1 MQRLEAGDLTIDVDE
16 TDPQRLKLQWKGASN
31 SRDPAAL
38 LRPFFELVIAEAVR
52 RSAVIELHFERLSHF
67 NSATVAALLRIIE
80 RVEGKRLKLALY
92 YDGSQR
98 WQAHNF
104 EAISLMRS
112 PNDKLEV
119 HRVGETAAP
128 EVVRRA

>member
-1 MQRLEAGDLTIDVDE
+1 MQGLEAGDLKIDVDE
-16 TDPQRLKLQWKGASN
+16 TDPQRLKLHWKGASN
-31 SRDPAAL
+31 SRDPASL
-38 LRPFFELVIAEAVR
+38 LRAFFEVVIAEAAR
-52 RSAVIELHFERLSHF
+52 RSAAIELHFEKLSHF

-80 RVEGKRLKLALY
+80 RVESKKLMLALY

-119 HRVGETAAP
+119 HRVGEAAAP
-128 EVVRRA
+128 EVVRRP